1 MDENIFYPELT
12 LETDDIIM
20 ELAIKKD
27 YSKIRDS
34 DKRKEEFIK
43 DLHDFIDEFSQADE
57 SLDFIKY
64 YDDQYLE
71 SSFSN
76 TFLISTFVSKQPVLE
91 SKTP

>member
-20 ELAIKKD
+20 ELTIKKD

-43 DLHDFIDEFSQADE
+43 RWKELEVICEDELILEYLYWYWAY
-57 SLDFIKY
+57 SLIQENNCKFHHSVPWY
-64 YDDQYLE
+64 
-71 SSFSN
+71 
-76 TFLISTFVSKQPVLE
+76 
-91 SKTP
+91 

>member
-34 DKRKEEFIK
+34 DKRKEEVYQKICMT
-43 DLHDFIDEFSQADE
+43 LLTNSVRLMNLWI
-57 SLDFIKY
+57 L
-64 YDDQYLE
+64 
-71 SSFSN
+71 
-76 TFLISTFVSKQPVLE
+76 
-91 SKTP
+91 

>member
-43 DLHDFIDEFSQADE
+43 DLYDFIDEFSQDDE

-64 YDDQYLE
+64 YDD
-71 SSFSN
+71 
-76 TFLISTFVSKQPVLE
+76 
-91 SKTP
+91 

>member
-57 SLDFIKY
+57 SLDFI
-64 YDDQYLE
+64 
-71 SSFSN
+71 N
-76 TFLISTFVSKQPVLE
+76 IMMISIWNPVFQILF
-91 SKTP
+91 

>member
-43 DLHDFIDEFSQADE
+43 DLHDFIYEFSQADE

-64 YDDQYLE
+64 YDD
-71 SSFSN
+71 
-76 TFLISTFVSKQPVLE
+76 
-91 SKTP
+91 

>member
-34 DKRKEEFIK
+34 DKRKEELNRILMFWKVQGFYDRKKINE
-43 DLHDFIDEFSQADE
+43 LIDEFEQ
-57 SLDFIKY
+57 F
-64 YDDQYLE
+64 YD
-71 SSFSN
+71 SF
-76 TFLISTFVSKQPVLE
+76 
-91 SKTP
+91 

>member
-34 DKRKEEFIK
+34 DKSSK
-43 DLHDFIDEFSQADE
+43 IDILGE
-57 SLDFIKY
+57 I
-64 YDDQYLE
+64 
-71 SSFSN
+71 
-76 TFLISTFVSKQPVLE
+76 
-91 SKTP
+91 

>member
-20 ELAIKKD
+20 ELTIKKD

-43 DLHDFIDEFSQADE
+43 RWKELEVICEDIFDAPSGSPMDELFTRYMYYERAKQG
-57 SLDFIKY
+57 IK
-64 YDDQYLE
+64 LTTTE
-71 SSFSN
+71 A
-76 TFLISTFVSKQPVLE
+76 L
-91 SKTP
+91 

>member
-34 DKRKEEFIK
+34 DKRKEELNSILMFWKVQGFYDRKKINE
-43 DLHDFIDEFSQADE
+43 LIDEFEQ
-57 SLDFIKY
+57 F
-64 YDDQYLE
+64 YD
-71 SSFSN
+71 SF
-76 TFLISTFVSKQPVLE
+76 FKQE
-91 SKTP
+91 

>member
-1 MDENIFYPELT
+1 MDEIIFYPELT

-57 SLDFIKY
+57 SLDFINIMMI
-64 YDDQYLE
+64 
-71 SSFSN
+71 SIWN
-76 TFLISTFVSKQPVLE
+76 LIFQILF
-91 SKTP
+91 